1 MMMMNL
7 NNNNN
12 NIIYEQ
18 HTTPPTIENLVLTSN
33 QNNPNLNINR
43 INPQGYYKTQ
53 NYYYPNNKI
62 NAQLQPNYFISEN
75 LNPYKTQN
83 KPFDHQQKIQN
94 SLSEV
99 PTNLSV
105 SPINY
110 QNPININRMMT
121 SSPNIINNNLSQSK
135 NSINI
140 KEITLEN
147 NPKYQY
153 LEDEENYNVV
163 ISGSLNKSN
172 KKTNKLLKEIKSSKN
187 LTLISS
193 ITKESKKGRNKI
205 SKKTESDNN
214 LFFMQSKDKTSFNNE
229 TKKNI
234 KIIKTPNISN
244 KSRSRTKVINKSK
257 NHITNFKK
265 KK

>member
-1 MMMMNL
+1 MIKNNVSFPKDTITQTNYI

-12 NIIYEQ
+12 GKDDKIDNLIDINGINDKDINENKKKLIIFSNNNIKEKDKDYDDKIK
-18 HTTPPTIENLVLTSN
+18 EN
-33 QNNPNLNINR
+33 
-43 INPQGYYKTQ
+43 
-53 NYYYPNNKI
+53 NNKVD
-62 NAQLQPNYFISEN
+62 EN
-75 LNPYKTQN
+75 S
-83 KPFDHQQKIQN
+83 I
-94 SLSEV
+94 EE
-99 PTNLSV
+99 
-105 SPINY
+105 I
-110 QNPININRMMT
+110 INIDINKGKNNEDDINNKNKDNVD
-121 SSPNIINNNLSQSK
+121 SKIDFEIINNNLSQSK

-234 KIIKTPNISN
+234 KIIKTPNIST

-257 NHITNFKK
+257 NNITNSKK